1 MAYLFL
7 SLVAG
12 LFFLISGKVKFGK
25 TLYLEGAKARIAG
38 MIFLAPLGLILFLI
52 LMILF
57 LTFLGFEISES
68 SSKVIDNIA
77 STFVRNGFLIGLAYI
92 NYHSISREIKEQG
105 GCLRYWLGYAII
117 ISLSVVWFILPALI
131 AKNDF
136 FTTAITGISII
147 QLIFII
153 GIWLWKRWGVWG
165 YAITNLITPLI
176 AFLRVESLTDMIISL
191 VQGLSLILVLYLL
204 VKPKW
209 QFFE

>member
-1 MAYLFL
+1 MAYLIL

-38 MIFLAPLGLILFLI
+38 MIFLAPLGLILFL
-52 LMILF
+52 MILF
-57 LTFLGFEISES
+57 LTIFGLEISES
-68 SSKVIDNIA
+68 SSKVIDNLA

-92 NYHSISREIKEQG
+92 NYHSISRETKEQG

-117 ISLSVVWFILPALI
+117 ISLSVVWFILPTLI
-131 AKNDF
+131 AKTDF
-136 FTTAITGISII
+136 FTVAITGISII

-153 GIWLWKRWGVWG
+153 GIWLWKRWGIWG
-165 YAITNLITPLI
+165 YVITNLITPLI
-176 AFLRVESLTDMIISL
+176 AFLRVDSLTDMIISL
-191 VQGLSLILVLYLL
+191 VQELSLILVLYLL